1 MNFWGN
7 LELNVDGINV
17 FDIVV
22 YAPPPSLPGRRLS
35 EHRFHLEMSPLTLVC
50 FVDHEGV
57 FNLHR

>member
-22 YAPPPSLPGRRLS
+22 YAPPSLSAR
-35 EHRFHLEMSPLTLVC
+35 EETI
-50 FVDHEGV
+50 
-57 FNLHR
+57 